1 VPDRVFHIETGSS
14 NTVEG
19 STVADDFFGGI
30 YKKHDQ
36 LDGTF
41 GEKFDNLGMTHL
53 RFPGGAQAEF
63 AEWYDL
69 TNPDLVDPDLDDNN
83 NGVKDIAGL
92 SEVLAFAV
100 ENDVSVT
107 IIIPTTRY
115 ADDIDQGVAEVQ
127 AFTEKLVTGGFSE
140 LPETVILEIGNEYFT
155 QDDLLSADEQ
165 DADLSKFVAESLK
178 ADK

>member
-1 VPDRVFHIETGSS
+1 
-14 NTVEG
+14 
-19 STVADDFFGGI
+19 
-30 YKKHDQ
+30 
-36 LDGTF
+36 
-41 GEKFDNLGMTHL
+41 MTHL